1 MIFPAHCSYP
11 FVQDL
16 ILEKLGCSFFA
27 TMSRGGQITSAV
39 MVTVAQDGHY
49 LTLARDPSAVLM
61 PCWFHRMPT
70 TLLATYL
77 LTMMR
82 E

>member
-16 ILEKLGCSFFA
+16 ILETLGCSFFA

-39 MVTVAQDGHY
+39 MVTVAQAGHC
-49 LTLARDPSAVLM
+49 LTLARDPSVVLM
-61 PCWFHRMPT
+61 PC
-70 TLLATYL
+70 
-77 LTMMR
+77 
-82 E
+82 

>member
-1 MIFPAHCSYP
+1 MFPEHCSYP
-11 FVQDL
+11 LVQAL
-16 ILEKLGCSFFA
+16 ILGKRGNIISA

-39 MVTVAQDGHY
+39 MVTVAQDGRY
-49 LTLARDPSAVLM
+49 LTLAHDLSAVLM
-61 PCWFHRMPT
+61 LCWCLRMPT

-77 LTMMR
+77 RTMMR

>member
-1 MIFPAHCSYP
+1 MFPEHCSYQL
-11 FVQDL
+11 VQAL
-16 ILEKLGCSFFA
+16 ILGKLGCSIFA

-39 MVTVAQDGHY
+39 MVTVAPDGHY
-49 LTLARDPSAVLM
+49 LTLARDHSAVLM

-70 TLLATYL
+70 TSHATYL